1 MNLQPIGDNLILEI
15 EIKQKEETTK
25 GGLILLNEGTEQSL
39 RTDMARVVAIGEG
52 RILNN
57 GQLLAPSV
65 RVGDEVLYNKY
76 AGTEVQY
83 NNKKYLL
90 LKETDILARI
100 R

>member
-90 LKETDILARI
+90 LKETDILAKI